1 MHRRIAIALLV
12 IGLFS
17 SNFVKAQA
25 KISIDRVSLETY
37 NFGKPDP
44 VPIVLDNNK
53 IAPYFKFYGYETE
66 SKPVEWTVVTLEND
80 YIKVM
85 VLPEIGGKVW
95 GAVEKSTGNEFL
107 YKNEVVKFRNI
118 AMRGPWT
125 SGGIEFNFGIIGHH
139 PSTATPVN
147 YKTRT
152 NADGSVSCFVGNDDL
167 PSNTHWEVEIK
178 LGPDHAYFETHASWY
193 NASPL
198 TEAYYNWMTGAAV
211 ATNDLEFYIPGNQYV
226 EHNGNA
232 HPWPIDEK
240 GRNLALYKN
249 NNFGPS
255 KSYHIVGEYQNF
267 FGGYYHD
274 RQVGFGHWSNYEE
287 MPGQKLWLWALSR
300 SGGIWEDLLTDT
312 DGQYIEFQAG
322 RLLDQYSPGAINPI
336 SQVGFAPNVQD
347 RWSEFWFPVKEI
359 GGISAVA
366 HEGVLNVTYEDQK
379 ATIALN
385 ALQPLN
391 HILEI
396 SLNGMVTA
404 KHPIEMRPME
414 VISKVIDFQPG
425 DTLEVSLLNSELF
438 YSSNPDKYVLNR
450 PFHPEVDL
458 MVSPDQRDYQEALE
472 AMEFREYETA
482 HPLLTSLI
490 QRDPSHREG
499 LLKLAELEFRR
510 ANYDISLQW
519 IIKVLRMDTYHPQA
533 NYIAALNYA
542 ALGDNLN
549 ALESAGW
556 AARDISLRSVA
567 FAFMAGRYIT
577 QGYYDKAITYAQ
589 KALDF
594 NAYNLTALEVLL
606 VAHRKQH
613 NEKDFK
619 GILARI
625 SEIKALHHLS
635 AVESQLLGTSEIVL
649 APWDFLTNELKEETL
664 LNLAIQY
671 QELNLDQEAMAIL
684 ELMPEKQKNKVWRA
698 YLLRNTDPDK
708 SKMLLKEVTE
718 NSIAMAF
725 PYKRESVPVWEWALN
740 TLPHWKFNYL
750 LAQNE
755 IAIGRKEKGL
765 ALLRA
770 IGNVPDMESFY
781 RFRARM
787 EDQRPIGDR
796 KADFDRALALAPNDW
811 KVWEETIQFL
821 LSEGIYDE
829 ALSYSKK
836 AYRKFGKNYSVGL
849 AHAKALLNNQN
860 FKETLNVLKVL
871 NVLPYEHA
879 SESKFIYNEAHYGL
893 ILKAFQKNDLKSV
906 EALLTSVR
914 QWPENLG
921 VGKPFE
927 VDERLE
933 DYALAL
939 TMEKAR
945 DSERSNTALRAVL
958 NYKDAND
965 KYLGANVLF
974 NLLALDRL
982 GEKDELEKKR
992 QAFLKAAPSDSR
1004 TASGIQL
1011 YEKRG
1016 IPERPENPIRAI
1028 NAYALMQYL
1037 AKQ

>member
-1 MHRRIAIALLV
+1 MNLKLAILLLFM
-12 IGLFS
+12 GLFFHNS
-17 SNFVKAQA
+17 LNAQA
-25 KISIDRVSLETY
+25 KINVERMLLETY
-37 NFGKPDP
+37 NFSKPDP
-44 VPIVLDNNK
+44 VPIVSENNK
-53 IAPYFKFYGYETE
+53 IAPYFKFYGYETA
-66 SKPVEWTVVTLEND
+66 SKPMEWTVVTLENE

-95 GAVEKSTGNEFL
+95 GAIEKSTGNEFL
-107 YKNEVVKFRNI
+107 YKNDVVKFRNI

-147 YKTRT
+147 YKVQT

-193 NASPL
+193 NASAL

-211 ATNDLEFYIPGNQYV
+211 AANDLEFFIPGNQYV

-232 HPWPIDEK
+232 HSWPIDEK

-255 KSYHIVGEYQNF
+255 KSYHIVGAYQNF
-267 FGGYYHD
+267 FGGYYYD
-274 RQVGFGHWSNYEE
+274 RQVGFGHWSPYEE

-322 RLLDQYSPGAINPI
+322 RLLDQYSPGATNPI
-336 SQVGFAPNVQD
+336 GQVGFAPHVQD
-347 RWSEFWFPVKEI
+347 NWSEFWFPVKAI

-366 HEGVLNVTYEDQK
+366 HEGVLNVAYEDQK

-385 ALQPLN
+385 ALQPIN
-391 HILEI
+391 HLLEI
-396 SLNGMVTA
+396 SLNGVVTA
-404 KHPIEMRPME
+404 KHPIELRPME
-414 VISKVIDFQPG
+414 VISKEIDFQPG
-425 DTLEVSLLNSELF
+425 DTLEVSLLNTGLS
-438 YSSNPDKYVLNR
+438 YSSNPEKYKLKR
-450 PFHPEVDL
+450 PFAPEAGL
-458 MVSPDQRDYQEALE
+458 QVSQDQLDYQEAME
-472 AMEFREYETA
+472 AMEFREYAAA
-482 HPLLTSLI
+482 HTLLTSLTE
-490 QRDPSHREG
+490 RDPSHREG
-499 LLKLAELEFRR
+499 LVKLAELEFRS
-510 ANYDISLQW
+510 ANYDTSLQW
-519 IIKVLRMDTYHPQA
+519 ALKVLQMDTYHPQA

-542 ALGDNLN
+542 ALGDQLN

-567 FAFMAGRYIT
+567 YDFMASIYLNQRQYE
-577 QGYYDKAITYAQ
+577 KALDYAQ
-589 KALDF
+589 KSLDF
-594 NAYNLTALEVLL
+594 NAHNLNALEIKLIC
-606 VAHRKQH
+606 HRKQR
-613 NEKDFK
+613 NEKAFADV
-619 GILARI
+619 LAHI
-625 SEIKALHHLS
+625 NQKKALHHLS
-635 AVESQLLGTSEIVL
+635 AVESQLFGTSDPLL
-649 APWDFLTNELKEETL
+649 APWDYLTNELRAETL
-664 LNLAIQY
+664 LNLAIRY
-671 QELNLDQEAMAIL
+671 HELNLNEEAMAIL
-684 ELMPEKQKNKVWRA
+684 GLEPQIPKNSVWMA
-698 YLLRNTDPDK
+698 YLLRHTNPTK
-708 SKMLLKEVTE
+708 ARLLLKDVTE
-718 NSIAMAF
+718 QSISMAF
-725 PYKRESVPVWEWALN
+725 PYRRESIPVWEWAQLE
-740 TLPHWKFNYL
+740 LPHWKFSYL

-755 IAIGRKEKGL
+755 MAIGRKTKGL
-765 ALLRA
+765 ALLQA
-770 IGNVPDMESFY
+770 IGNAPDMESFY

-787 EDQRPIGDR
+787 EDQRPFGER
-796 KADFDRALALAPNDW
+796 KADYDRALSLGPNDW
-811 KVWEETIQFL
+811 KIWEEAIQFF

-893 ILKAFQKNDLKSV
+893 ILEAFQKKDIKAV
-906 EALLTSVR
+906 GALLTSAR

-939 TMEKAR
+939 ALDKAG
-945 DSERSNTALRAVL
+945 DSEKSKTALQAIL

-965 KYLGANVLF
+965 GYLGTNVLF

-982 GEKDELEKKR
+982 GEKDELEKER
-992 QAFLKAAPSDSR
+992 QAFLKAASSDSR
-1004 TASGIQL
+1004 TALGLQL

-1016 IPERPENPIRAI
+1016 IPQSPENPIRAT
-1028 NAYALMQYL
+1028 NANALMLYL
-1037 AKQ
+1037 AQQ

>member
-1 MHRRIAIALLV
+1 MNLKLAIPLLFM
-12 IGLFS
+12 GLFFHNS
-17 SNFVKAQA
+17 LNAQA
-25 KISIDRVSLETY
+25 KINVERMLLETY
-37 NFGKPDP
+37 NFSKPDA
-44 VPIVLDNNK
+44 VPIVSENSK
-53 IAPYFKFYGYETE
+53 IAPYFKFYGYETT
-66 SKPVEWTVVTLEND
+66 SKPVEWTVVTLENE

-139 PSTATPVN
+139 PSTATPVS
-147 YKTRT
+147 YRTRT
-152 NADGSVSCFVGNDDL
+152 NPDGSVSCFVGNDDH

-178 LGPDHAYFETHASWY
+178 LGQDHAYFETHASWY

-211 ATNDLEFYIPGNQYV
+211 AANDLEFFIPGNQYV

-232 HPWPIDEK
+232 HPWPIDVK

-274 RQVGFGHWSNYEE
+274 RQVGFGHWSPYEE

-322 RLLDQYSPGAINPI
+322 RLLDQYSPGAVNPI
-336 SQVGFAPNVQD
+336 AQVGFAPNVQD

-359 GGISAVA
+359 GGIASVA
-366 HEGVLNVTYEDQK
+366 HEGVLNVTYEGQK
-379 ATIALN
+379 AKIFLN

-391 HILEI
+391 HTLEI
-396 SLNGMVTA
+396 RINNEVKA
-404 KHPIEMRPME
+404 EHPIVLGPME
-414 VISKVIDFQPG
+414 VVSNEIEFQPG
-425 DTLEVSLLNSELF
+425 DTLEVSLLNTDLS
-438 YSSNPDKYVLNR
+438 YSSNREKYVLER
-450 PFHPEVDL
+450 PFHPEEDL
-458 MVSPDQRDYQEALE
+458 QVSPDQRDYQEALE

-482 HPLLTSLI
+482 HQLLTSLI

-499 LLKLAELEFRR
+499 LLKLAELEFRM

-519 IIKVLRMDTYHPQA
+519 IFKVLQMDTYNPQA

-542 ALGDNLN
+542 ALGDHLN

-567 FAFMAGRYIT
+567 FAFMAGGYIT

-619 GILARI
+619 DILARI
-625 SEIKALHHLS
+625 SEKKALHHLS
-635 AVESQLLGTSEIVL
+635 AVESQLFDKSEIVL

-671 QELNLDQEAMAIL
+671 QGLNLDQEAMAIL

-708 SKMLLKEVTE
+708 AKMLLKEVTE

-725 PYKRESVPVWEWALN
+725 PHKRESVPVWEWAQN

-750 LAQNE
+750 QAQNE

-787 EDQRPIGDR
+787 ADQRPIGDR
-796 KADFDRALALAPNDW
+796 KADFDRALALAPNEW

-821 LSEGIYDE
+821 LSQGIYDE
-829 ALSYSKK
+829 AISYSKK

-849 AHAKALLNNQN
+849 AHAKALLNNQK

-906 EALLTSVR
+906 EALLTSAR

-939 TMEKAR
+939 AMDKVGNSEK
-945 DSERSNTALRAVL
+945 SKSALRAIL

-965 KYLGANVLF
+965 RYLGTNVVF

-982 GEKDELEKKR
+982 GEKELLEKER

-1004 TASGIQL
+1004 TALGLQL
-1011 YEKRG
+1011 YEEKE
-1016 IPERPENPIRAI
+1016 IPENPENPIRAT
-1028 NAYALMQYL
+1028 NANALMQYL
-1037 AKQ
+1037 AKH